1 MRRGIGV
8 AAVRKRKDE
17 QQQFAKLGKD
27 VESVKLGVVQSLL
40 TDFRNQLQQFAAKH
54 RQRINS
60 DPEFR
65 KSFHQM
71 CMTTG
76 VDPLAS
82 SKGIFADVLGIGQF
96 YFELGVAVVEICLK
110 TRSKN
115 GGIISV
121 TEVLHHLETSHAST
135 IRQSVSSGDILRA
148 VEKLSVLG
156 SGYRMIN
163 LQGISMILSV
173 PLELNRDHEDII
185 ATAQAS
191 NGYVTEAMMQKT
203 YGWTT
208 DRFQRAIYQL
218 LQDGIVWLDDWC
230 GTKCYY
236 FPSLILR

>member
-1 MRRGIGV
+1 
-8 AAVRKRKDE
+8 
-17 QQQFAKLGKD
+17 
-27 VESVKLGVVQSLL
+27 
-40 TDFRNQLQQFAAKH
+40 
-54 RQRINS
+54 
-60 DPEFR
+60 
-65 KSFHQM
+65 
-71 CMTTG
+71 MTTG

-135 IRQSVSSGDILRA
+135 IRQSVSSGDFMRA